1 MTVGNSSRTR
11 AMREEDDDIGVGD
24 EDPRGGD
31 IEEEVDGPNLGT
43 DVVPGADDDVGG
55 TLDRPHR
62 SNSTEAGR
70 ALTLTL
76 SEKIRRPG
84 MSITSPCCRKKS
96 APKIGLLTPANT
108 KM

>member
-11 AMREEDDDIGVGD
+11 AMRAEDDDIGED
-24 EDPRGGD
+24 AEDPRGGD
-31 IEEEVDGPNLGT
+31 GAEEVDGPNLRK
-43 DVVPGADDDVGG
+43 DVVPGADAEVEG
-55 TLDRPHR
+55 TLERPHR

-70 ALTLTL
+70 ALTLIL

-84 MSITSPCCRKKS
+84 MSIISPCCRKKS
-96 APKIGLLTPANT
+96 APKIGFLTPANT